1 MKKVLAMMF
10 ALAVV
15 AVPMAAL
22 AQGPIQE
29 CTLGHPHTDLD
40 SACADGAT
48 VCDVD
53 GTCPVANQTSA
64 WGMCCIMDAVL
75 TVTDW
80 IFFILVAV
88 VALLVIWGGFTIA
101 TAGGAPDKVNTGRN
115 FIMYSMLGFAVAL
128 LARAIPSVV
137 KALLGV

>member
-1 MKKVLAMMF
+1 MKKVLAVIF
-10 ALAVV
+10 TLAAVV
-15 AVPMAAL
+15 VPVAAL
-22 AQGPIQE
+22 AQPVTS
-29 CTLGHPHTDLD
+29 CTLSHAMTDID
-40 SACADGAT
+40 AACTQNA
-48 VCDVD
+48 VVD
-53 GTCPVANQTSA
+53 EVATSA

-115 FIMYSMLGFAVAL
+115 FIMYAMLGFAVAL